1 MKLPVLVALPD
12 SWEAQL
18 VAGLR
23 ASTRLEVVRRC
34 VDLADLLAAAA
45 AGQGRVALLSAELR
59 LLERSCVAQLEE
71 QGLIVV
77 GVTAPADEDQ
87 ERRLRQLGIDVVIGS
102 DASALAVESAVDA
115 ARAGRGVNDRLAALM
130 APGAGTPQW
139 SPTQTFPTQTAPTP
153 ATSRQASEPVE
164 PAPDEGAVRY
174 RRIAVWGPAGAPGRS
189 TIALNVAA
197 ELARGGVSTLLV
209 DADPYGGTLAAALGL
224 IDEVAGLAAA
234 VRSAEHGLLDLPA
247 LSALAPQVLPQLRIL
262 TGLPTGHRWIE
273 LRPVGLAHVLDVARE
288 LATVTVIDCG
298 FSLEDDEDLSYDTQA
313 PRRNGATVT
322 AVDSADLVLV
332 VGSADPIGMQRLVR
346 SLRELRERQLASTRQ
361 VVVTKVRASAVGSR
375 PQARLAEA
383 LATFADVQQAHLIP
397 DDRAALDGAMLAG
410 RTLAEYA
417 PHSPARQA
425 IAELTRLVV
434 PPAQGDPPQ
443 RSGRVRIRRRA

>member
-1 MKLPVLVALPD
+1 M
-12 SWEAQL
+12 
-18 VAGLR
+18 AGLR

-197 ELARGGVSTLLV
+197 ELARGGVSTLL
-209 DADPYGGTLAAALGL
+209 AHAHPYGGTLAAALGL
-224 IDEVAGLAAA
+224 IRRGRGTGCRGALGRTRVTRPARA
-234 VRSAEHGLLDLPA
+234 VRLG
-247 LSALAPQVLPQLRIL
+247 
-262 TGLPTGHRWIE
+262 PTG
-273 LRPVGLAHVLDVARE
+273 VAS
-288 LATVTVIDCG
+288 T
-298 FSLEDDEDLSYDTQA
+298 
-313 PRRNGATVT
+313 
-322 AVDSADLVLV
+322 
-332 VGSADPIGMQRLVR
+332 ADPHR
-346 SLRELRERQLASTRQ
+346 STYRTPLD
-361 VVVTKVRASAVGSR
+361 RASSGWPGAR
-375 PQARLAEA
+375 P
-383 LATFADVQQAHLIP
+383 
-397 DDRAALDGAMLAG
+397 G
-410 RTLAEYA
+410 R
-417 PHSPARQA
+417 SP
-425 IAELTRLVV
+425 
-434 PPAQGDPPQ
+434 
-443 RSGRVRIRRRA
+443 